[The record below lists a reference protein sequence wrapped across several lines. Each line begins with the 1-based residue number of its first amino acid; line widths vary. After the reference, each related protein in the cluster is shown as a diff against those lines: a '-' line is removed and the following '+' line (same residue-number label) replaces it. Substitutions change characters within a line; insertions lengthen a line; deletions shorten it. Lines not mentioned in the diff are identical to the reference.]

1 MKLLPASV
9 FFFLA
14 GLFLTG
20 CSSGELPGGPR
31 FETSPVTGTI
41 HIDGVPAELVEVECH
56 PAPDST
62 GIKYPISTMTD
73 KDGVFTL
80 TTYES
85 SDGLPEGTYTLS
97 FKWLE
102 PGLVPRDKL
111 KGAFSD
117 PKRSQHKITV
127 VKGQETVIGIVELSS
142 KGSKK

>member
-1 MKLLPASV
+1 MKLHPVWTVLVSV
-9 FFFLA
+9 
-14 GLFLTG
+14 GLFLVG

-41 HIDGVPAELVEVECH
+41 QIDGVPAELVEVECH

-62 GIKYPISTMTD
+62 AIKYPISTMTD
-73 KDGVFTL
+73 KDGIFTL

-117 PKRSQHKITV
+117 PRKSEHKITV
-127 VKGQETVIGIVELSS
+127 VKGQETEIGIIALSS
-142 KGSKK
+142 KRSK